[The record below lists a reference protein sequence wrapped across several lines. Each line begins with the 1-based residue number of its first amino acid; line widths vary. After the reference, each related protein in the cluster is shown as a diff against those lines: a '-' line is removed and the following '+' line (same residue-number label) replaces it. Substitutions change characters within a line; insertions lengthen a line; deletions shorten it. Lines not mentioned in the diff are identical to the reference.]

1 MVCHLTFVTLKKT
14 LVIVKVNESVDFSFI
29 FPPTEY
35 HIGKEIWPYKSEKEG
50 KKKKKEER
58 EIG

>member
-1 MVCHLTFVTLKKT
+1 MTLKKT